1 MKTLTPVFGLS
12 LLLVSS
18 LIAPLG
24 AQAKP
29 LFSSSPQQ
37 QETLPNSSTSLPDN
51 SPILSDTSASM
62 PKKMAA
68 YRDCIN
74 ANANV
79 NGADFKQVNKFC
91 SCVADQSIQG
101 STGSLSDCATASSGG
116 GGGAMSVIG
125 EVAPSVISG
134 VISGIGS
141 RRNNGGGGLGGLFG
155 GGGGGGGILGGLG
168 DLLGGGGGLLGGG
181 GNNDNNNNNDSGG
194 GGFSIRDLLK
204 NRL

>member
-1 MKTLTPVFGLS
+1 MKTLTPVLGLS

-18 LIAPLG
+18 LVAPLG

-51 SPILSDTSASM
+51 SPVLSDTSASM

-74 ANANV
+74 ANANI

-91 SCVADQSIQG
+91 SCVADQTIQG
-101 STGSLSDCATASSGG
+101 STGSLSDCATASSGGG

-134 VISGIGS
+134 VISGIGN
-141 RRNNGGGGLGGLFG
+141 RRNNGGGGLL

-168 DLLGGGGGLLGGG
+168 DLLGGGGLLGGG
-181 GNNDNNNNNDSGG
+181 SNNDNNDNNNSDSSG

-204 NRL
+204 NRF

>member
-1 MKTLTPVFGLS
+1 MKTLTPAFGLG

-18 LIAPLG
+18 LVAPLG

-37 QETLPNSSTSLPDN
+37 PETLPNSSTSLPDN
-51 SPILSDTSASM
+51 SVSL

-68 YRDCIN
+68 YKDCIN

-101 STGSLSDCATASSGG
+101 SSGSLSECATANGGG
-116 GGGAMSVIG
+116 GGGAMGVIG

-134 VISGIGS
+134 VMEGLANRSSS
-141 RRNNGGGGLGGLFG
+141 RSNSGGLL
-155 GGGGGGGILGGLG
+155 GGGGGILSGLG

-181 GNNDNNNNNDSGG
+181 GSSGG
-194 GGFSIRDLLK
+194 GFNIRDLLK
-204 NRL
+204 NRF

>member
-29 LFSSSPQQ
+29 LFSSTPQQ
-37 QETLPNSSTSLPDN
+37 QETLPNASTSVPDN
-51 SPILSDTSASM
+51 SPVFSDTSASM

-116 GGGAMSVIG
+116 GGGGAMSVIG

-141 RRNNGGGGLGGLFG
+141 RRNNGGGGLGGLLG
-155 GGGGGGGILGGLG
+155 GGGGVLGGLG

-181 GNNDNNNNNDSGG
+181 GNDNNDSGG

>member
-141 RRNNGGGGLGGLFG
+141 RRNNGGGGLF
-155 GGGGGGGILGGLG
+155 GGGGGGILGGLG

-181 GNNDNNNNNDSGG
+181 GNNNDNNDSGG

>member
-1 MKTLTPVFGLS
+1 MKTLTPAFGLG
-12 LLLVSS
+12 LFLVSS

-37 QETLPNSSTSLPDN
+37 QETLPNSSPSLPDN
-51 SPILSDTSASM
+51 SPVFSDTSASM

-74 ANANV
+74 ANANI

-101 STGSLSDCATASSGG
+101 STGSLSDCATASGGDGG

-134 VISGIGS
+134 VISGLGS
-141 RRNNGGGGLGGLFG
+141 RRNNGGGGLFG
-155 GGGGGGGILGGLG
+155 GGGGGILGGLGGLG
-168 DLLGGGGGLLGGG
+168 DLLGGGGG
-181 GNNDNNNNNDSGG
+181 NNNNSDSSG

-204 NRL
+204 NRF